1 MAEVAQR
8 PGRGITVLDELLGY
22 LLRAVDDDEHRR
34 VAQRLDAD
42 REARRQLESLRLL
55 LTPLEAFRVELE
67 APPGL
72 AVRTCLLVLET
83 SDVPPNAV

>member
-1 MAEVAQR
+1 M
-8 PGRGITVLDELLGY
+8 LDELLGY

-34 VAQRLDAD
+34 VAQRLEAD

-55 LTPLEAFRVELE
+55 LSPLETCRGDLE
-67 APPGL
+67 APSGL

-83 SDVPPNAV
+83 SDVPPETV